1 MLRVVLESERTTPR
15 LPSHPEAT
23 LGSIIHAAL
32 RDFGE
37 QGAEPVLAEIR
48 KALSDDRG
56 KVKTLAFASGA
67 ATLREILSVSRISA
81 KLAAARRFAK
91 AIPQATRRHT
101 GEGAKAQR
109 EHDAATLPPGS
120 WREIGITCDELQLTG
135 QIDLLHVTTRTC
147 DIIDFKTGSAKSDD
161 GAFVDSYVD
170 QLHCYLML
178 ARSRGYGPRFRLRLI
193 AGDGSF
199 SVSLDEARVKKLHDL
214 LRAITAAAPMLTEV
228 VAGSLAR
235 VCEACTTCAFRAWCP
250 KYLAEIPLLWR
261 MPVPPFVLPSDVWGV
276 VERVALGAGSGSLY
290 SVYVRDEA
298 GRLACVSGVPQRL
311 VESQIQVG
319 SRLGFFAVIG
329 RGPSSGHPQNFMLAA
344 ADDPRNGSHTAMIVD
359 LQG

>member
-1 MLRVVLESERTTPR
+1 MLRVVLESERTIPR

-23 LGSIIHAAL
+23 LGSIVHAAL

-37 QGAEPVLAEIR
+37 QGAEAVLAEIR

-67 ATLREILSVSRISA
+67 ATLREILPVSRISA
-81 KLAAARRFAK
+81 KLAAARQFAD
-91 AIPQATRRHT
+91 AIPQATRRHS
-101 GEGAKAQR
+101 GETANGHKGHAPA
-109 EHDAATLPPGS
+109 HLPPGS
-120 WREIGITCDELQLTG
+120 WREIGIRSDELQLTG
-135 QIDLLHVTTRTC
+135 QIDLLNVTTRRC

-161 GAFVDSYVD
+161 GVFVDSYVD

-178 ARSRGYGPRFRLRLI
+178 TRSRGYGPSFRLRLI

-199 SVSLDEARVKKLHDL
+199 PVPVDEARVEKLQDL
-214 LRAITAAAPMLTEV
+214 LQAIRAAAPMGAEV
-228 VAGSLAR
+228 EAGSLAR
-235 VCEACTTCAFRAWCP
+235 VCEACTSCAFRAWCP
-250 KYLAEIPLLWR
+250 KYLAEIPVLWR

-276 VERVALGAGSGSLY
+276 VEKVALGSGSGAFY
-290 SVYVRDEA
+290 SVYLRDEA
-298 GRLACVSGVPQRL
+298 GRLDCVSGVPPRL

-329 RGPSSGHPQNFMLAA
+329 RGPSSGQPQNFLLAA
-344 ADDPRNGSHTAMIVD
+344 PDDPRHGSHTAMIVS